1 VKTEAVAGAVVAAVA
16 VAVSAAAAAAAARR
30 LAMVT
35 GRARHAGRTSSGQRC
50 RYVRGVIL

>member
-1 VKTEAVAGAVVAAVA
+1 VKTEAVAGAVAAVA
-16 VAVSAAAAAAAARR
+16 VAAASAAAAAAARR